1 MVNSKYNILVNTILE
16 NIIPQTR
23 IAISK
28 GNKIFGAA
36 ILKKSNYSLVSV
48 GINNEIN
55 NPLWHGEIS
64 ALNHFYE
71 IPLKNRPDTRDCI
84 FLSTH
89 EPCSLCLSAIT
100 WAGFDNFYYF
110 FPYSDTK
117 DKFNIPHDLKIL
129 ENVFKIN
136 NGNYNKENNYWKSYS
151 IIENINLIKD
161 SSRVQLNEK
170 VKKIIEI
177 YSNFSNL
184 YQKVKSNNE
193 IPLN

>member
-1 MVNSKYNILVNTILE
+1 MNSKYNILVNTILE

-71 IPLKNRPDTRDCI
+71 IPLKNRPHTRDCI

-177 YSNFSNL
+177 YSNFSDL
-184 YQKVKSNNE
+184 YQKFKSNNK

>member
-1 MVNSKYNILVNTILE
+1 M
-16 NIIPQTR
+16 
-23 IAISK
+23 
-28 GNKIFGAA
+28 
-36 ILKKSNYSLVSV
+36 KKSNYSLVSV

-117 DKFNIPHDLKIL
+117 NKFNIQHDLKIL

-170 VKKIIEI
+170 VKK
-177 YSNFSNL
+177 
-184 YQKVKSNNE
+184 
-193 IPLN
+193 

>member
-1 MVNSKYNILVNTILE
+1 MKYKYSVFIKTILDH
-16 NIIPQTR
+16 IIPLSK
-23 IAISK
+23 IEVSK

-36 ILKKSNYSLVSV
+36 ILKKNDYSLVCV
-48 GINNEIN
+48 GTNNEIE

-64 ALNHFYE
+64 TLKTFYE
-71 IPLKNRPDTRDCI
+71 IPSFKRPKAKECL

-117 DKFNIPHDLKIL
+117 KKFNIPHDLKIL
-129 ENVFKIN
+129 KEVFDISK
-136 NGNYNKENNYWKSYS
+136 GNYIRENTYWKSYS
-151 IIENINLIKD
+151 IVEQINLID
-161 SSRVQLNEK
+161 DIEK
-170 VKKIIEI
+170 IYLLKKIKKISKI
-177 YSNFSNL
+177 YDNFSKL
-184 YQKVKSNNE
+184 YQKHKLNND

>member
-1 MVNSKYNILVNTILE
+1 MNTTYNILIKTII
-16 NIIPQTR
+16 NDIIPHTK

-36 ILKKSNYSLVSV
+36 IINKYDYSLVCI
-48 GINNEIN
+48 GTNNEIE

-64 ALNHFYE
+64 ALNNFFE
-71 IPLKNRPDTRDCI
+71 ISSNARPESKDCI

-100 WAGFDNFYYF
+100 WSGFDNFYYF

-129 ENVFKIN
+129 NEVFKIK
-136 NGNYNKENNYWKSYS
+136 NGNYNKDNIFWKSYS
-151 IIENINLIKD
+151 IIENINLLKD
-161 SSRVQLNEK
+161 PDRSKLNNEI
-170 VKKIIEI
+170 KKIIAI
-177 YSNFSNL
+177 YSSFSKL
-184 YQKVKSNNE
+184 YQRFKSKNN

>member
-1 MVNSKYNILVNTILE
+1 MNSKYNILINTILE

-48 GINNEIN
+48 GVNNEIN

-71 IPLKNRPDTRDCI
+71 IPLKNRPNTRDCI

-117 DKFNIPHDLKIL
+117 DKFNITHDLKIL